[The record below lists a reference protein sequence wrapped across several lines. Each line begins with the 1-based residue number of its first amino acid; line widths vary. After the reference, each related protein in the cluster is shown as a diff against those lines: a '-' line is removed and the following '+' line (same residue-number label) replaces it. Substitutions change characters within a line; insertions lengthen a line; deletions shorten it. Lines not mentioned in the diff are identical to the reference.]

1 MTKTQTN
8 DFAAR
13 LKLARIA
20 RYPKIG
26 DALAVL
32 KEYAGVKEPTY
43 YSYENGRRTPRA
55 KNIGVFAHIFG
66 VEPEWLLYGKPKKG
80 SKFNQLTGDF
90 TETPS
95 QPVDV
100 RCIPIL
106 SASQTI
112 IFIAEGNLMSTDW
125 LPIPNRIG
133 AGKRA
138 FAWEIPPGD
147 QSMNGGDN
155 VCTPGT
161 YLIVD
166 PDQDVLPEQWLLVSL
181 KGHERLFFRI
191 YQAALPLSAL
201 PLSETFTLFAAN
213 PFYEP
218 IKIRSRKSYLYAGRV
233 LSTMH
238 IR

>member
-1 MTKTQTN
+1 
-8 DFAAR
+8 
-13 LKLARIA
+13 
-20 RYPKIG
+20 
-26 DALAVL
+26 
-32 KEYAGVKEPTY
+32 
-43 YSYENGRRTPRA
+43 
-55 KNIGVFAHIFG
+55 
-66 VEPEWLLYGKPKKG
+66 
-80 SKFNQLTGDF
+80 
-90 TETPS
+90 
-95 QPVDV
+95 
-100 RCIPIL
+100 
-106 SASQTI
+106 
-112 IFIAEGNLMSTDW
+112 MSTDW